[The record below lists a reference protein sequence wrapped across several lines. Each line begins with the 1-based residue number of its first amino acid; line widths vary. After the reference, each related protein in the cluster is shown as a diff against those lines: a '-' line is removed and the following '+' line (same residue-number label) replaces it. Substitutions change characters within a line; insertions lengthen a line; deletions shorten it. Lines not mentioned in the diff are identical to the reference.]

1 MSAIK
6 DFEEKIVINLPP
18 EEEEGNVEYKLKLIN
33 PTEKRLEHLVTQMKW
48 RLEEGKGEAI
58 YKIGVEDNGTC
69 AGLSDNELEST
80 MNTLKKM
87 AERLEADFSV
97 LRKTVVSRN
106 TEERR
111 QIAELLVR
119 KVPDNQQFLDI
130 RISVLGSVDAGKSTL
145 LGVLCHGNLDDGQ
158 GHSRMNL
165 FRHQHEVQSGRTSSI
180 SHKILGFDSK
190 GNVVNFS
197 TKDGNRNRTA
207 EEICAES
214 SKIVTFIDLA
224 GHQKYLKTTIF
235 GLTSNQP
242 DFTMIVVAADR
253 GITNTTREHL
263 GYALALQ
270 VPTIVVVTKTD
281 LCQGNQMVET
291 TKQQIDQLFTGIGCG
306 KIPYHVKDEDAAYT
320 AASQMSST
328 SNLIPCFTTSS
339 VSGDNINLL
348 KNFLN
353 VLPPRKNAVEQ
364 EELMQKPVM
373 FQVDEL
379 FTVPE
384 VGVVV
389 GGTLTSGCIGEN
401 ADLLIGPSSEGKYER
416 VKVTTI
422 QRNRTPCRLVRAG
435 QAASLSLQ
443 GVGKD
448 DVRKG
453 MVLVSEGLNPAC
465 CMRFTAT
472 IFLLYHPSKHL
483 CEGSQLTIHVDNV
496 VQTAILE
503 KIHNEQGQ
511 IKTSEQAEATFCFV
525 CHPEHL
531 ETCST
536 LLFRERST
544 RGMGQITSIEKYQHH
559 QHNTQV
565 KKRTRRSSQL
575 LRNNDDIPDVTNSNS
590 TRSAKRQFVVE
601 R

>member
-1 MSAIK
+1 MSTIK
-6 DFEEKIVINLPP
+6 EMEENLIIELPP
-18 EEEEGNVEYKLKLIN
+18 EDEEGNVEYKLKLIN

-87 AERLEADFSV
+87 AERLEADLSV
-97 LRKTVVSRN
+97 LRKTVVSKN

-111 QIAELLVR
+111 QFAELLVR

-165 FRHQHEVQSGRTSSI
+165 FRHQHEVQTGRTSSI

-253 GITNTTREHL
+253 GITDTTREHL

-281 LCQGNQMVET
+281 LDQGSNIVEK

-306 KIPYHVKDEDAAYT
+306 KIPYHVKDEDGAYT
-320 AASQMSST
+320 AASQMSS
-328 SNLIPCFTTSS
+328 SCNLIPCFTTSS
-339 VSGDNINLL
+339 VSGDNVNLL

-389 GGTLTSGCIGEN
+389 GGTLTSGSISEN
-401 ADLLIGPSSEGKYER
+401 TNLLIGPSSRGTYER
-416 VKVTTI
+416 VTVTTM
-422 QRNRTPCRLVRAG
+422 QRNRTPCRVVRAG
-435 QAASLSLQ
+435 QAASISLQ
-443 GVGKD
+443 GIDKD

-453 MVLVSEGLNPAC
+453 MVLVSESLNPAC

-472 IFLLYHPSKHL
+472 IFLLYHPSHKL

-496 VQTAILE
+496 RQTAILE
-503 KIHNEQGQ
+503 KIHNEHGQ
-511 IKTSEQAEATFCFV
+511 IRTSEQAEATFCFV

-544 RGMGQITSIEKYQHH
+544 RGMGQITSIEKYHHH
-559 QHNTQV
+559 QHNTQM

-575 LRNNDDIPDVTNSNS
+575 LRNNDDNYDVTNSNS